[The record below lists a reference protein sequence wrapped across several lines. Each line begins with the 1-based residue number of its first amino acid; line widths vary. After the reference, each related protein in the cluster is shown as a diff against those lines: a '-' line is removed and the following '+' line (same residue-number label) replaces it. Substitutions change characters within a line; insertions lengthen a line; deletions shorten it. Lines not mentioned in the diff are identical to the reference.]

1 MSKIKLPHSSG
12 NSMSIGAPATNPASD
27 LELKLPAT
35 IGAANQLLKNSGTA
49 GTLEFSS
56 GLTFDGTDLKV
67 VKDLIP
73 TVHAQ
78 NTNAASYA
86 RVILNQSSG
95 SGGYAALNKLG
106 TSSTAIGGANA
117 TQLWCTGDA
126 PLVFGVN
133 NAERMRI
140 GSDGKLLAG
149 RTSSITIASDP
160 SDHNFEQLTD
170 NGMALALHC
179 NQTNQRGLGIF
190 YTASKAPTDF
200 FRCHVDSAAKVIIT
214 GTGNMQNANNS
225 YGSISDISLKE
236 NIVDANSQWDDIKNI
251 KIRNYNFK
259 ESTGQSTHT
268 QIGVIAQELE
278 TVSPKLVE
286 ISDKDGMKNVQYSVL
301 YIKAVKALQ
310 EAMVKIET
318 LETKVAALEAA

>member
-1 MSKIKLPHSSG
+1 MSKIKLPHASG

-35 IGAANQLLKNSGTA
+35 IGTAGQLLKNSSTP
-49 GTLEFSS
+49 GTLEFGGVPSMLANSSSYEGLELQTPSGDGSGEFHIGVHQAGSSS
-56 GLTFDGTDLKV
+56 GRSLVFK
-67 VKDLIP
+67 
-73 TVHAQ
+73 
-78 NTNAASYA
+78 
-86 RVILNQSSG
+86 R
-95 SGGYAALNKLG
+95 
-106 TSSTAIGGANA
+106 GGADGMDTESMRLNA
-117 TQLWCTGDA
+117 
-126 PLVFGVN
+126 
-133 NAERMRI
+133 
-140 GSDGKLLAG
+140 SGKLLVG

-318 LETKVAALEAA
+318 LETKVAALEAG